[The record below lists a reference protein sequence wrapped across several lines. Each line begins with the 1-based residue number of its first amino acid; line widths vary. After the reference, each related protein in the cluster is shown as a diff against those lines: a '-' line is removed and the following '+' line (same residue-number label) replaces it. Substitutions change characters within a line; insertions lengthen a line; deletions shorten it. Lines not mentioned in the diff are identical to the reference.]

1 MGRRLR
7 VEEISDDKSKG
18 RVRVPE
24 SIVAYVLGVAKKIP
38 KRKNND
44 LSMRRIS
51 PRIQKGGVDGKRDK
65 NNNRN
70 DSNNNNNNSNNN
82 NLSRARR
89 DRKKENR
96 KQRRNIRINCDEDFF
111 IS

>member
-51 PRIQKGGVDGKRDK
+51 PRIRKGGADGKRDK

-70 DSNNNNNNSNNN
+70 DSKNNNNSNI
-82 NLSRARR
+82 SRARR
-89 DRKKENR
+89 VRKKENR
-96 KQRRNIRINCDEDFF
+96 KQRRNIRINCDEDFLKKLER
-111 IS
+111 

>member
-24 SIVAYVLGVAKKIP
+24 RMVSYVLGVAKKIP

-44 LSMRRIS
+44 LSMRRTS
-51 PRIQKGGVDGKRDK
+51 PRIRKRGVDEDRD
-65 NNNRN
+65 NNSNR
-70 DSNNNNNNSNNN
+70 NNNNNNSNNNNN

-89 DRKKENR
+89 DRKRENR
-96 KQRRNIRINCDEDFF
+96 RQRRNIRINCDEDFF

>member
-24 SIVAYVLGVAKKIP
+24 SIVSYVLGVAKKTP

-51 PRIQKGGVDGKRDK
+51 PRIRKGGVDERD
-65 NNNRN
+65 
-70 DSNNNNNNSNNN
+70 NNNNNNNRNNTNNN